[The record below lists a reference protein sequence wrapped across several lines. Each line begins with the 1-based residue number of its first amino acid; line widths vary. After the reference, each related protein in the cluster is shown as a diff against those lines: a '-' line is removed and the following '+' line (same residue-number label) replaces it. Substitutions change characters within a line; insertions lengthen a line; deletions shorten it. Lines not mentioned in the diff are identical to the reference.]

1 MNVRTRRVRSS
12 SRNNGESGL
21 AASPEHVLPSR
32 VSPCSRPPSRTRKQQ
47 AGSDTVPHINQP
59 TPDPTSPVAIP
70 PCFQRSLTPLGDH
83 DCSALAPQRKSA
95 KIAARVGPKPAKTM
109 LKQAVLIAFAS
120 SAAKALHAPNLQVL
134 QKGLH
139 TRLQPAAGA
148 GQKSTRRR
156 STPSPAQAHEPT
168 TALESG
174 AVLRGAVAAVV
185 AAVAPTTVTAR
196 RRGRVDYKAVAAD
209 IAKIIKSD
217 PDKGPTFLRLA
228 WHSSGDYSK
237 QAQDGGSRG
246 GTIRFKEELAHGGN
260 AGLAKAVK
268 WLEPVKKA
276 HPGASY
282 ADIFTLAGVVA
293 IKEANGPIIGWSSG
307 RVDEPVSSVAPDGRL
322 PNADM
327 GSPQKTADH
336 LRDGVFYRMGFD
348 DREIVALSGAHAGRC
363 HPDASWIRFGPLDAD
378 ADDAQQRL
386 LLPFIKCGVDAARLG
401 RPVPVCVE
409 IKFQAPHPIGV
420 MSSP

>member
-1 MNVRTRRVRSS
+1 M
-12 SRNNGESGL
+12 
-21 AASPEHVLPSR
+21 
-32 VSPCSRPPSRTRKQQ
+32 
-47 AGSDTVPHINQP
+47 
-59 TPDPTSPVAIP
+59 
-70 PCFQRSLTPLGDH
+70 
-83 DCSALAPQRKSA
+83 
-95 KIAARVGPKPAKTM
+95 
-109 LKQAVLIAFAS
+109 
-120 SAAKALHAPNLQVL
+120 
-134 QKGLH
+134 
-139 TRLQPAAGA
+139 
-148 GQKSTRRR
+148 
-156 STPSPAQAHEPT
+156 
-168 TALESG
+168 
-174 AVLRGAVAAVV
+174 LRGAVAAVV
-185 AAVAPTTVTAR
+185 AAVAPTTAR
-196 RRGRVDYKAVAAD
+196 AADAVDYKAVAAD

-348 DREIVALSGAHAGRC
+348 DREIVALSGAHALGRC
-363 HPDASWIRFGPLDAD
+363 HPDASGYDGPWTPTPTTLNNGYYS
-378 ADDAQQRL
+378 L
-386 LLPFIKCGVDAARLG
+386 LLNVEWTPRDWDGPFRSVWKSNFR
-401 RPVPVCVE
+401 RPTPS
-409 IKFQAPHPIGV
+409 A
-420 MSSP
+420 